1 MDSHRSVEFFFIF
14 RVGYLERIALKSG
27 ATLLFVLS
35 TQTMQWFIE
44 RGFEEVGVNDLPPSR
59 QKSYNYA
66 RRSKI
71 YMKRLAG
78 TRELDA
84 EELMWEN

>member
-1 MDSHRSVEFFFIF
+1 
-14 RVGYLERIALKSG
+14 
-27 ATLLFVLS
+27 
-35 TQTMQWFIE
+35 MQWFIE